1 MIRTNKTE
9 INDMS
14 AKTVNISFNDD
25 LLAVIDE
32 VAKKESRSRSELL
45 REAVRMYVDRK
56 RRWEKI
62 FAFGRAAA
70 EEKHLTETDVDR
82 EIHAYRQEKSFS

>member
-1 MIRTNKTE
+1 M
-9 INDMS
+9 
-14 AKTVNISFNDD
+14 AVKTVNISFNDD
-25 LLAVIDE
+25 LLAMIDE

-56 RRWEKI
+56 QRWEKI

-70 EEKHLTETDVDR
+70 MEKQLSEADVDR